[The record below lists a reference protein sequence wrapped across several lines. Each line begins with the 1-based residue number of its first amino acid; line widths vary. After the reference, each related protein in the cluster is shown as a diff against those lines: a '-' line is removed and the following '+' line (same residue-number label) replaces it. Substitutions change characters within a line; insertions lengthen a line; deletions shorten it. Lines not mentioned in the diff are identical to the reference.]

1 MSEFRSHEHSG
12 AGDPPG
18 LRPNQTQSGENRAAP
33 EQDPPSSVADLLL
46 GDNEQIQAHE
56 ELMDRHSNDLSLVDI
71 PSMAEVQPLP

>member
-46 GDNEQIQAHE
+46 GDNEQLQAHE
-56 ELMDRHSNDLSLVDI
+56 ELIERHSNDLSLVDI